1 MHTTTIHL
9 MHLLLHPCLLCLLPC
24 RPVRPPKRRS
34 HHQREHQRRIC
45 VHLFLPMSV
54 YSLKGKEKKAHL
66 DTLGTSTNLTP

>member
-54 YSLKGKEKKAHL
+54 YSLKEKKRAHL